1 MWYLARMLR
10 LLFIFFIFL
19 LIMLPPGQQVQAFDL
34 GTERLRVSG
43 FGTLGLTW
51 GGKKNYGIQKE
62 YTHDFQY
69 GNVSVLTD
77 SVFGLQLDFN
87 ITKHLDATIQ
97 AVAEDR
103 IRQDFNNIV
112 DWAYLSYR
120 PTSNLVIRAGRM
132 GIDLFMLSEYRNVGY
147 AYLWTHPVIEFYK
160 PISLS
165 HYEGIDFRY
174 SRRIKPG
181 YFEFK
186 VFGGQTGS
194 DINVGNGEFNLRMR
208 PFVGFN
214 TSLEDNDWKIRL
226 TYSTTDTAFIKAPA
240 DPLVNALNLVPQALW
255 PQASALHDRL
265 KGVDTQT
272 HYFSAG
278 FSYDKHNWIIQSE
291 FSLIAS
297 RWASVDMTNGYL
309 SVGRRIGPVTLYT
322 VGSYARSSSRP
333 RVDQNQI
340 LSADLRDLAFATQNL
355 LDAVRIDQNTVSVG
369 LRWDFYPR
377 TALKLQWDHT
387 WTRKHGG
394 GLLDLKKPLDHD
406 ITLNMFSANLNF
418 VF

>member
-1 MWYLARMLR
+1 
-10 LLFIFFIFL
+10 
-19 LIMLPPGQQVQAFDL
+19 MLPPGQYAKAFDL
-34 GTERLRVSG
+34 GTERLRISG

-62 YTHDFQY
+62 HIHSPQH
-69 GNVSVLTD
+69 GNVSILTD

-87 ITKHLDATIQ
+87 IAKNLDATIQ

-112 DWAYLSYR
+112 DWAYLSYK
-120 PTSNLVIRAGRM
+120 PTSNSVIRAGRM
-132 GIDLFMLSEYRNVGY
+132 GVDLFMLSEYRNVGY

-160 PISLS
+160 PVSLS
-165 HYEGIDFRY
+165 HYEGFDFRY
-174 SRRIKPG
+174 SRRINPG

-194 DINVGNGEFNLRMR
+194 DIDVGSGELNLRMR

-226 TYSTTDTAFIKAPA
+226 TYSTTNTAFIKSPA
-240 DPLVNALNLVPQALW
+240 NPFVNALNRVPQTAW
-255 PQASALHDRL
+255 PQAAALHDRL
-265 KGVDTQT
+265 KGVNTQT
-272 HYFSAG
+272 HYFSVG
-278 FSYDKHNWIIQSE
+278 FSYDKHNWVVQSE
-291 FSLIAS
+291 FALIAS
-297 RWASVDMTNGYL
+297 RWVSVDMTNGYL
-309 SVGRRIGPVTLYT
+309 SAGRRVGPVTFYT
-322 VGSYARSSSRP
+322 VGSYARSSSHP

-340 LSADLRDLAFATQNL
+340 FSADLLDLATVTQNL
-355 LDAVRIDQNTVSVG
+355 LNALHIDQNTVSVG
-369 LRWDFYPR
+369 LRWDFHPKA
-377 TALKLQWDHT
+377 ALKAQWDHT

-394 GLLDLKKPLDHD
+394 GLLELKKPLDHD
-406 ITLNMFSANLNF
+406 ITLNTFSANLNF

>member
-1 MWYLARMLR
+1 MLR
-10 LLFIFFIFL
+10 LLPFL
-19 LIMLPPGQQVQAFDL
+19 LTFLLMLPLGQHAQAFDL
-34 GTERLRVSG
+34 GTDRLRISG

-51 GGKKNYGIQKE
+51 GGKKDYGLQKE
-62 YTHDFQY
+62 FIHDPQF
-69 GNVSVLTD
+69 GSVSILTD
-77 SVFGLQLDFN
+77 SVFGLQVDFN
-87 ITKHLDATIQ
+87 IAKNLDATIQ

-120 PTSNLVIRAGRM
+120 PTANSVIRAGRM
-132 GIDLFMLSEYRNVGY
+132 GVDLFMLSEYRNVGY

-165 HYEGIDFRY
+165 HYEGFDFRY

-194 DINVGNGEFNLRMR
+194 DIDVGSGELNLRMR

-226 TYSTTDTAFIKAPA
+226 TYTTTNTAFIKAPA
-240 DPLVNALNLVPQALW
+240 DPLVNALNQVPQALW
-255 PQASALHDRL
+255 PQAAGLHDRL

-272 HYFSAG
+272 HYFSVG
-278 FSYDKHNWIIQSE
+278 FSYDKYNWVVQSE
-291 FSLIAS
+291 FALIAS
-297 RWASVDMTNGYL
+297 RWVSVDMTNGYL
-309 SVGRRIGPVTLYT
+309 SAGRRFGPVTLYT
-322 VGSYARSSSRP
+322 VGSYARSNSQP
-333 RVDQNQI
+333 RVDQNQ
-340 LSADLRDLAFATQNL
+340 LFSADLQGLATATQNL
-355 LDAVRIDQNTVSVG
+355 LNAVHIDQNTVSVG
-369 LRWDFYPR
+369 LRWDFHPR
-377 TALKLQWDHT
+377 AALKAQWDHT

-394 GLLDLKKPLDHD
+394 GLLDLKIPLDHD
-406 ITLNMFSANLNF
+406 ITLNTFSANLNF